1 MGDTTI
7 VMCWQE
13 STEDIVDIWLRSIAK
28 HTNLDKV
35 KILLVTTSN
44 MPLPSGL
51 VDEFSQPI
59 LQVGLSRPEG
69 KESSKL
75 HGWMLD
81 QVIPSEITTEYFL
94 TMDSDCFPVAD
105 GWLDDL
111 MVMMNK
117 GAMLSGILHPWAPP
131 PVDLESNKLEYRVR
145 KQHCW
150 ETTHVACQMMR
161 TSDYLYL
168 HGRGCRFN
176 GGDDTGLLI
185 PKMTKEI
192 GGKIDGFKPTRCP
205 QVKDGVDFD
214 PEFNRYS
221 SLVFGDEVYHH
232 GGFSRGRVLQDKSVF
247 VDSFGWWEKKLLG
260 EKSADSLL
268 LDENSYLF
276 KLDREEE
283 VAKEKMQRLFG
294 LKSQQLKG

>member
-1 MGDTTI
+1 
-7 VMCWQE
+7 MCWQE
-13 STEDIVDIWLRSIAK
+13 GTEDIVEIWLKSLVK
-28 HTNLDKV
+28 YTNLEFVKV
-35 KILLVTTSN
+35 LLVTTSEKSL
-44 MPLPSGL
+44 PLGL
-51 VDEFSQPI
+51 CNGVPHLEHRK
-59 LQVGLSRPEG
+59 LQRPEG

-81 QVIPSEITTEYFL
+81 QVIPSEITTEYFM
-94 TMDSDCFPVAD
+94 TMDSDCFPIHC
-105 GWLDDL
+105 GWYSDL
-111 MVMMNK
+111 AVIMGK
-117 GAMLSGILHPWAPP
+117 GAMLAGILHPWAPP
-131 PVDLESNKLEYRVR
+131 PVGLEVNKLEYRVR

-150 ETTHVACQMMR
+150 ETTHVACQMIR
-161 TSDYLYL
+161 TSDYLHL
-168 HGRGCRFN
+168 FNLGCRFN

-185 PKMTKEI
+185 PKMVKEI

-205 QVKDGVDFD
+205 RVRSGVDFD

-221 SLVFGDEVYHH
+221 SLVFGDKVYHH

-247 VDSFGWWEKKLLG
+247 VDSFGWWEKKLLE
-260 EKSADSLL
+260 EKGAESIL